1 MMKSTINARVER
13 VSILLSQIDA
23 MNDQVKLLMHLVE
36 AEDRKQKDAIRY
48 GGVLGY

>member
-23 MNDQVKLLMHLVE
+23 MNDQMKVLVHLIE
-36 AEDRKQKDAIRY
+36 AEDRKEKDQARY